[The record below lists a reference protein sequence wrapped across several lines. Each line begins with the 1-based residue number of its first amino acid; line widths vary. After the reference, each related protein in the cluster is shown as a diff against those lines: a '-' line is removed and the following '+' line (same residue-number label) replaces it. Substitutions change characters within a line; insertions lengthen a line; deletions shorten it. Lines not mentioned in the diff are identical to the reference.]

1 VKFWL
6 CLLFLFLLAFPF
18 MANAYLLYVA
28 NMVGFAIIGA
38 IGLNLLTGFTGQ
50 ISLGHAAFYGI
61 GAYASALVSL
71 HWHFPFPAAALA
83 ALLVAGLCG
92 LALGLPTLRLKEDY
106 LAIVTLGFGVIVDLV
121 FLNLEITGGPD
132 GLPGIPAPSFWGL
145 NFQPPWL
152 YLILVVVTVIL
163 VLGATYRLV
172 DSYHGRAL
180 RAIRD
185 HETTAQVMGIN
196 SPAYKIVIFTL
207 AAALAGLAGSLYAH
221 YISFINPETFGLHT
235 SILILTMVVLGGMGS
250 IAGSVLGAVIL
261 TILPELLRQAH
272 AYQEL
277 IYGGLLM
284 LLLIWR
290 PEGLLGRGKLSLKFL
305 KRES

>member
-1 VKFWL
+1 MAAYVL
-6 CLLFLFLLAFPF
+6 HLAIL
-18 MANAYLLYVA
+18 AGIYIILTVSINL
-28 NMVGFAIIGA
+28 IIGYA
-38 IGLNLLTGFTGQ
+38 GQ
-50 ISLGHAAFYGI
+50 VSLGHAAFYGI

-71 HWHFPFPAAALA
+71 HWHLPFPAAALTA
-83 ALLVAGLCG
+83 MLVAGLCG

-121 FLNLEITGGPD
+121 FLNLEFTGGPD
-132 GLPGIPAPSFWGL
+132 GLPGIPPPSFWGL
-145 NFQPPWL
+145 DFRPPWL
-152 YLILVVVTVIL
+152 YLILVVVIVIL
-163 VLGATYRLV
+163 VLIATYRLV

-185 HETTAQVMGIN
+185 HEITAQVMGIN
-196 SPAYKIVIFTL
+196 TPAYKVIVFTL

-221 YISFINPETFGLHT
+221 YITFINPETFGLHT
-235 SILILTMVVLGGMGS
+235 SILILAMVVLGGMGS
-250 IAGSVLGAVIL
+250 IVGSVLGAVIL
-261 TILPELLRQAH
+261 TILPEMLRQAH

-305 KRES
+305 KREG